1 MTDNEKLEYVIY
13 LWSKMSERGE
23 PADSA
28 RSRGLRDIIYKGTYH
43 EYDDSNFDYLLS
55 YYFGDYYK
63 DLDSSIGTI
72 KTYIRN
78 RKINDIIKNP

>member
-1 MTDNEKLEYVIY
+1 MTDNEKLEYLIY
-13 LWSKMSERGE
+13 LCTKMSERGE

-28 RSRGLRDIIYKGTYH
+28 RSRGLRDIIYRG
-43 EYDDSNFDYLLS
+43 EYRNYNDSNFNYLLS

-63 DLDSSIGTI
+63 DLDLSIGTI
-72 KTYIRN
+72 KTYVRN